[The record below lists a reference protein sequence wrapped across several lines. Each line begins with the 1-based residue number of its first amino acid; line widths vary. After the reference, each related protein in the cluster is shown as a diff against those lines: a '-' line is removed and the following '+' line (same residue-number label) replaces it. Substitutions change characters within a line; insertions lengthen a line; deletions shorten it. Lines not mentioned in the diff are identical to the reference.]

1 MIEKE
6 QIEHIQNISGIS
18 DVTRGMA
25 PSQTSGRAIGL
36 LSDLDA
42 TKLGPTVR
50 EVEAAIEEMC
60 SMMLW
65 MVREYLPIPLAL
77 QIVGRNSAVEVIE
90 FYSEQIKNTRVR
102 VHANSMLP
110 KHPSYRREQIMQMY
124 QVGVLGDPKDPQT
137 GIKARRM
144 MEFGDMDPIYGDEDK
159 DRNYAREEN
168 HMMASGKE
176 QDVKPWEDHITHID
190 ECLSYMKSIDFRLLP
205 AEHQE
210 YFERHLAWHYHAES
224 QNQQG
229 QPWWQMYVQAG
240 TPGMPP
246 GAPAQGGAPMAP
258 AGAQAP
264 PGPPQG
270 GPPVGLAGGG
280 TPELN
285 QAVGSRGPGR
295 PDYETGFEAASR

>member
-1 MIEKE
+1 
-6 QIEHIQNISGIS
+6 
-18 DVTRGMA
+18 
-25 PSQTSGRAIGL
+25 
-36 LSDLDA
+36 
-42 TKLGPTVR
+42 
-50 EVEAAIEEMC
+50 
-60 SMMLW
+60 
-65 MVREYLPIPLAL
+65 
-77 QIVGRNSAVEVIE
+77 
-90 FYSEQIKNTRVR
+90 
-102 VHANSMLP
+102 MLP

-124 QVGVLGDPKDPQT
+124 QVGILGDPKDPQT
-137 GIKARRM
+137 GIKTRRM
-144 MEFGDMDPIYGDEDK
+144 MEFGDMDPLYGDEDK

-168 HMMASGKE
+168 HMMANGKE

-246 GAPAQGGAPMAP
+246 GAPAQGGAPPAP
-258 AGAQAP
+258 EGGAQAP

-285 QAVGSRGPGR
+285 QAVGSRGPGVA
-295 PDYETGFEAASR
+295 DYETGFEAASR